1 MSRLHSSEISEQSIT
16 VPIDLR
22 YYTSGIPIEQAHTVI
37 IAMHGYGQLA
47 EFFARK
53 FNSITTKAH
62 LVFPEGMH
70 RFYLEGSAGRVGASW
85 MTKEYREKDI
95 EMQERFLS
103 QVYEAVGIQPHQKTV
118 VLGFSQGA
126 ATAARWVSANKKRI
140 DHLVIWC
147 GVLPPDMSGVHQLG
161 SGLRITRFIGLEDT
175 YADAMRLAAEDD
187 KWEAVGLQAE
197 RVEFQGGHEIR
208 PQELEILMSRIGTY
222 THSG

>member
-1 MSRLHSSEISEQSIT
+1 MSRLHSSEILEQSIT

-22 YYTSGIPIEQAHTVI
+22 YHTSGIPLEQSQTVI

-47 EFFARK
+47 QFFARK
-53 FNSITTKAH
+53 FNAIATKAH

-103 QVYEAVGIQPHQKTV
+103 RVYETLEIQAHQKVV

-126 ATAARWVSANKKRI
+126 ATAARWVSANTARV

-147 GVLPPDMSGVHQLG
+147 GVLPPDMSAVNQFGN
-161 SGLRITRFIGLEDT
+161 GLRITRFIGLEDP
-175 YADAMRLAAEDD
+175 YADAARITSEDD
-187 KWEAVGLQAE
+187 KWEALGLQSE

-208 PQELEILMSRIGTY
+208 SQELEILMTRIGT
-222 THSG
+222 